1 MKRFQELFLD
11 PNYKVEN
18 LPGYSEKRATNPF
31 ETFVSIPLDS
41 RYKFLLDDAAYFI
54 AGFIKGPVCKGQVAL
69 NVIQDRFWVMFVNPE
84 LNYDES
90 AAQFLSSHSEQL
102 SLPAAEGE
110 DIGVMGWMEYDKLA
124 HTYLEQ
130 KDGFIGKFLE
140 NRHSG
145 LTEMTSGMVAV

>member
-1 MKRFQELFLD
+1 MQ
-11 PNYKVEN
+11 
-18 LPGYSEKRATNPF
+18 GA
-31 ETFVSIPLDS
+31 
-41 RYKFLLDDAAYFI
+41 
-54 AGFIKGPVCKGQVAL
+54 GQVAL

-90 AAQFLSSHSEQL
+90 PAQFLSSHTEQL

-130 KDGFIGKFLE
+130 KDGFIGNFLE

-145 LTEMTSGMVAV
+145 LTENDVWNGGGKNPNAALTISRHFDSATVVKPKKIS